1 MDVDKI
7 GKYIYKLREENNL
20 SQNQLAEMIPISRQ
34 AISNWE
40 NGRTIPNSDTL
51 IILSRIFKVSVD
63 ELLAGGPTEE
73 NNLESIA
80 LNLVD
85 EYNDKKKKLKR
96 NFITFIT
103 TILLLLL
110 IFLGYYFIN
119 SYNSIKVYKING
131 EGENFKT
138 TNGILIT
145 TREKMFLRLGKI
157 MNEKNKEIKEVNLYY
172 YDEKNNK
179 HMIQKSSNTE
189 VLITTKY
196 GYDEFFIHEELN
208 EIMKKMYLEIIY
220 NEKEKETIK
229 LNFKKDFANNFNFF
243 KRKSKGKEEDK
254 LKNNLKSKSTSITKS
269 SNNMKNISNTAN
281 KIEVNNQTT
290 DKDLKEVKVENKVK
304 NSISIVEIKNPVK
317 SEEND
322 NEGSE
327 DKTIKID
334 INTLPEKI
342 NSAMKSK
349 GTMIDGMLTYETVD
363 AENKIKFSYT
373 DMELILTIKYG
384 NVKESFT
391 YFLDESNTIFYYKFI
406 DNKEVEFEYVIYQD
420 VNEVSGKDK
429 EIQEKLLSY
438 IQKYLL

>member
-131 EGENFKT
+131 EGENFQIY
-138 TNGILIT
+138 NGVLIT
-145 TREKMFLRLGKI
+145 TREKIYLRLGKI
-157 MNEKNKEIKEVNLYY
+157 RNEKKKNIQEINLYY
-172 YDEKNNK
+172 KKNKNN
-179 HMIQKSSNTE
+179 HLIYKSNNTD
-189 VLITTKY
+189 VLLTTRY
-196 GYDEFFIHEELN
+196 GYDEFIEYNDLLEA
-208 EIMKKMYLEIIY
+208 IKKMYIVIRY
-220 NEKEKETIK
+220 DDNKEETIK

-269 SNNMKNISNTAN
+269 SNNIKNISNTAN
-281 KIEVNNQTT
+281 KIEVTNQTI

-304 NSISIVEIKNPVK
+304 NSISIVEIKDPVK

-322 NEGSE
+322 NESSE

-349 GTMIDGMLTYETVD
+349 GTIVDGMLTYETED
-363 AENKIKFSYT
+363 EGSKIKFSYS
-373 DMELILTIKYG
+373 DIEFVITIRYN